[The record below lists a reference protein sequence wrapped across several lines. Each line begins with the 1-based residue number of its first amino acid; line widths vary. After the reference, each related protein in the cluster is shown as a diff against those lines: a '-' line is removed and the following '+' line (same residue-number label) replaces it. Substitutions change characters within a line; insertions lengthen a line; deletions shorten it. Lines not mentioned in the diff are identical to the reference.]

1 MLLGPWFPYGFW
13 NFGASEGC
21 EVGVNLLDGFRVRLT
36 LGVLGKRPVDTGNR
50 GVLTLARTRGVIADS
65 DSGGGCVDRRPVKLV
80 LDVLLM
86 LLGALLGMA
95 ANYATSQ
102 TDHVPWPLRLL
113 REWSVPLVAVV
124 LLLLVAGQ
132 VWLHFLERPV
142 AIARTW
148 NSSQPPY
155 PGLEAF
161 TEDDGGVFF
170 GRDREIRDLVGR
182 LNPSAPARAHR
193 FVAVIGPSG
202 SGKSSL
208 VRAGLLPALRRRRA
222 GG

>member
-1 MLLGPWFPYGFW
+1 M
-13 NFGASEGC
+13 
-21 EVGVNLLDGFRVRLT
+21 
-36 LGVLGKRPVDTGNR
+36 
-50 GVLTLARTRGVIADS
+50 
-65 DSGGGCVDRRPVKLV
+65 
-80 LDVLLM
+80 DVLLM

-102 TDHVPWPLRLL
+102 TDHVLWPLRLL

-148 NSSQPPY
+148 NS
-155 PGLEAF
+155 
-161 TEDDGGVFF
+161 EDDGGVFF